1 LVTKNA
7 VFMRSVAFRKRLHYI
22 ILMRMGLDIIIQ
34 LIHHRKVFMK
44 KNQKNIFTLQQKI
57 QENIISGSVMEMIGK
72 TICIIFSM

>member
-1 LVTKNA
+1 MLVKQIGL
-7 VFMRSVAFRKRLHYI
+7 FHYI

-34 LIHHRKVFMK
+34 LIRHRKVFMK
-44 KNQKNIFTLQQKI
+44 KKQKNIFTLQQKI